1 MAKKFCPKCG
11 TERQGNEKFCRKCG
25 YQFAEAASTVKQP
38 AAQPKVQ
45 PQRRSRLAPKPRKPM
60 SKKQKAGLIGIGVVI
75 VALIAFFVWGNNYYS
90 ETNQID
96 RIAQDLSSTKKDA
109 SGIVTTSDPNLKI
122 TSSTVKPL
130 QEYFE
135 NNKDDLNSLVSDVE
149 SGASLHGITLVQD
162 GHYWLFFPKY
172 KLNVPAAYAKVET
185 NHAGS
190 TVYVDGKNVGK
201 ATGSD
206 GEYTKNVG
214 PYFPGTH
221 TFQVKTNVNGRN
233 LQTNQDA
240 DDIWGQSNDEQMT
253 ITTATFKVKSIA
265 GATVLLDGKNV
276 GKLDG
281 NGELEFKDYPITKGL
296 ELQVQANVNGKTVT
310 SKKMNVYDQVE
321 DDTKTLSP
329 KFAGVISESD
339 AQSLLSAAF
348 DQSTATSDQGA
359 DLYQN
364 QEGNSDFKQVK
375 QMFDGFNKND
385 NNDSYTTDV
394 TVKSIMP
401 GGDGKSD
408 VVYDVKYVFDRSDGS
423 QLAQVMEYSGCVLEK
438 NPNYDKNDEG
448 QPYMI
453 DTIGKGKMIQNNTV
467 SGDDNN

>member
-1 MAKKFCPKCG
+1 
-11 TERQGNEKFCRKCG
+11 
-25 YQFAEAASTVKQP
+25 
-38 AAQPKVQ
+38 
-45 PQRRSRLAPKPRKPM
+45 
-60 SKKQKAGLIGIGVVI
+60 
-75 VALIAFFVWGNNYYS
+75 
-90 ETNQID
+90 
-96 RIAQDLSSTKKDA
+96 
-109 SGIVTTSDPNLKI
+109 
-122 TSSTVKPL
+122 
-130 QEYFE
+130 
-135 NNKDDLNSLVSDVE
+135 
-149 SGASLHGITLVQD
+149 
-162 GHYWLFFPKY
+162 
-172 KLNVPAAYAKVET
+172 
-185 NHAGS
+185 
-190 TVYVDGKNVGK
+190 
-201 ATGSD
+201 
-206 GEYTKNVG
+206 
-214 PYFPGTH
+214 
-221 TFQVKTNVNGRN
+221 
-233 LQTNQDA
+233 
-240 DDIWGQSNDEQMT
+240 
-253 ITTATFKVKSIA
+253 
-265 GATVLLDGKNV
+265 
-276 GKLDG
+276 
-281 NGELEFKDYPITKGL
+281 
-296 ELQVQANVNGKTVT
+296 
-310 SKKMNVYDQVE
+310 MNVYDQVE

-375 QMFDGFNKND
+375 QMFDVFNKND

>member
-1 MAKKFCPKCG
+1 M
-11 TERQGNEKFCRKCG
+11 
-25 YQFAEAASTVKQP
+25 
-38 AAQPKVQ
+38 
-45 PQRRSRLAPKPRKPM
+45 
-60 SKKQKAGLIGIGVVI
+60 I

-122 TSSTVKPL
+122 TLSTVKPL

-135 NNKDDLNSLVSDVE
+135 NNKDNLNSLVSDVE

-221 TFQVKTNVNGRN
+221 TFQVKANVNGRN

-265 GATVLLDGKNV
+265 GATVLLDGKSV
-276 GKLDG
+276 GNLDG
-281 NGELEFKDYPITKGL
+281 NGELEFKDYPIQRAL
-296 ELQVQANVNGKTVT
+296 N
-310 SKKMNVYDQVE
+310 Y
-321 DDTKTLSP
+321 
-329 KFAGVISESD
+329 KFKPT
-339 AQSLLSAAF
+339 
-348 DQSTATSDQGA
+348 STA
-359 DLYQN
+359 
-364 QEGNSDFKQVK
+364 K
-375 QMFDGFNKND
+375 
-385 NNDSYTTDV
+385 
-394 TVKSIMP
+394 
-401 GGDGKSD
+401 
-408 VVYDVKYVFDRSDGS
+408 RSH
-423 QLAQVMEYSGCVLEK
+423 
-438 NPNYDKNDEG
+438 PRR
-448 QPYMI
+448 
-453 DTIGKGKMIQNNTV
+453 
-467 SGDDNN
+467 